1 MTAPDPRE
9 ARLPQWARN
18 LLSSLRSEVR
28 VAESVAETATQAAKL
43 AQGYSEPTSS
53 AIIFDGP
60 DGESYG
66 LPGVSTVSTGDVEI
80 TVAEQGVI
88 VTVVGKLTVEP
99 LWANSI
105 QIRSVPS

>member
-18 LLSSLRSEVR
+18 LLSSLRTELR
-28 VAESVAETATQAAKL
+28 AAEDL
-43 AQGYSEPTSS
+43 AQTAALAATVARERSTPAGCQ
-53 AIIFDGP
+53 IIYDGP
-60 DGESYG
+60 DGEPYG
-66 LPGVSTVSTGDVEI
+66 LPGVSTVSTGDIEI